1 MSDQTTDPT
10 TVIMPGEAPE
20 LDELEASVQQVM
32 ADLFLEPE
40 GAGLVFFIEPPLLV
54 PDLDR
59 DRLLARQREMMEAL
73 GEPIGEETKEEKQMG
88 LAMQQLDI
96 EQRHA
101 LRLVLGYGDDPER
114 LTEHLERGLADPEYG
129 YGPNGDNGRTIAQGL
144 QAIAGDDFAGAVAEW
159 LGEWADFRQAVF
171 DGLAMSMRS
180 MHDVT
185 ELETF
190 VPVLGRIG
198 DSGPGPHG
206 EAVTVWRLGIE
217 GEGKH
222 RDFQGDLWDI
232 WGDICS
238 TFVEWYD
245 ADNEVWMESV
255 KRAAARLP
263 DTIQRAAWGDRLD
276 KRRRIARLEGTKVNL
291 VPPEDDE
298 TTGGDW
304 PRFLT
309 IADRV
314 GLTRLSGHSFY
325 ELAWEGGIRVRR
337 FELSSTTRNRIR
349 FEHTE
354 LAVRLAE
361 AVADAK
367 PEPASAEEIEGA
379 YLRRMRVSS
388 AELGPPQVKDVPVEG
403 TPMATYRA
411 GDVTVT
417 VLHGGE
423 YLAYAVNGDTA
434 VALHRDER
442 RGVIAAL
449 PLVRDRVRRQPLM
462 TTPLD
467 EIGSPSSPEEL
478 RALSAWA
485 AWLTSE
491 SERK

>member
-1 MSDQTTDPT
+1 MSKQVTDPS
-10 TVIMPGEAPE
+10 TVIAHEEAPE
-20 LDELEASVQQVM
+20 LDELEASVQAVM

-40 GAGLVFFIEPPLLV
+40 ETGLVFFIDPPLMV
-54 PDLDR
+54 PDFDT

-73 GEPIGEETKEEKQMG
+73 DEPIGEETKEEKQMG
-88 LAMQQLDI
+88 LAMQQVDI

-101 LRLVLGYGDDPER
+101 LRLVLGYGDDPAR
-114 LTEHLERGLADPEYG
+114 LTAHLERCLADPEYG

-144 QAIAGDDFAGAVAEW
+144 QAIAGDDFGGAVAEW
-159 LGEWADFRQAVF
+159 LSEWADFRGAVL

-190 VPVLGRIG
+190 IPALQRIG
-198 DSGPGPHG
+198 ESMP
-206 EAVTVWRLGIE
+206 EQTVWRLGIE

-222 RDFQGDLWDI
+222 RDFQGDLWDV
-232 WGDICS
+232 WSDICS

-245 ADNEVWMESV
+245 ADNHAWMESL

-276 KRRRIARLEGTKVNL
+276 KRRRIASLEGTQVNL
-291 VPPEDDE
+291 VSPEDDD
-298 TTGGDW
+298 TTGGAW

-325 ELAWEGGIRVRR
+325 ELAWDGGIRVRR
-337 FELSSTTRNRIR
+337 FEMSGTTRNRIR

-361 AVADAK
+361 AVADTQ
-367 PEPASAEEIEGA
+367 PEPASPEEIEGA
-379 YLRRMRVSS
+379 YLRRMKVSS
-388 AELGPPQVKDVPVEG
+388 AELGPPQVNGVPVEG
-403 TPMATYRA
+403 TPVATYRA

-417 VLHGGE
+417 ALHGSE
-423 YLAYAVNGDTA
+423 YLAYAVNGDAA
-434 VALHRDER
+434 VVLHRDER
-442 RGVIAAL
+442 CGVVAAL
-449 PLVRDRVRRQPLM
+449 PVVRDRVRRQPLM

-467 EIGSPSSPEEL
+467 EIGSTPSPEEL

-485 AWLTSE
+485 AWLALE